1 MSKLFKSLPETFIIF
16 DTEFTAWK
24 GSQERDWSGEN
35 EERELVQIG
44 ALKVKKL
51 KTTIKVVKKLNIYI
65 RFQHQYLHSC
75 HPSWIS

>member
-51 KTTIKVVKKLNIYI
+51 KNTI
-65 RFQHQYLHSC
+65 
-75 HPSWIS
+75 